1 MGVAPDML
9 EEMLRTAARRNEI
22 LARTLIEDARFDE
35 LNWKSLEVL
44 AKAVNSWTGQ
54 EVVAAKEMESAWSPL
69 GFDFFMRDKTKALE
83 QFPKEVGEL
92 TATLSRWRA
101 ALRARIPALIK
112 K

>member
-1 MGVAPDML
+1 
-9 EEMLRTAARRNEI
+9 MLRTAARRNEI

-69 GFDFFMRDKTKALE
+69 GFDFFMRDFHAPLR
-83 QFPKEVGEL
+83 FSDYSSVGDL
-92 TATLSRWRA
+92 YRRFHFG
-101 ALRARIPALIK
+101 
-112 K
+112 

>member
-1 MGVAPDML
+1 ML

-22 LARTLIEDARFDE
+22 LARTLIEDARFDD

-44 AKAVNSWTGQ
+44 AKVVNSWTGQ